1 MTTVR
6 QLLTK
11 TLQKAGIVTKNES
24 PSSDEMS
31 DAVDA
36 LNMYLG
42 HLSNDGLVIYNKTT
56 ESFTLSSTSEYTIGS
71 GGTLNTTRPTKILS
85 AFVRVGGVDYPLREI
100 SLQAYNEISFKDISG
115 IPDVY
120 NYTPNYPLGLV
131 KIFPKPSAAYT
142 LFVTSEKPLTTL
154 SVDDTV
160 SFPTGW
166 EMMLIYNLAVI
177 IAPEYGQPFDQS
189 IYQIAKE
196 TLGSIKRNNAR
207 NAPLM
212 NDSFVKTKN
221 IYTGY

>member
-6 QLLTK
+6 ELLTK
-11 TLQKAGIVTKNES
+11 TLQKSGIVTKNES
-24 PSSDEMS
+24 PSADEMN

-42 HLSNDGLVIYNKTT
+42 HLSNDGLVVYNKTT

-71 GGTLNTTRPTKILS
+71 GGTLDTTRPTKILS
-85 AFVRVGGVDYPLREI
+85 AFVRVGSVDYPLREI

-120 NYTPNYPLGLV
+120 NYTPNFPLGLV

-142 LFVTSEKPLTTL
+142 LYVTSEKPLASL
-154 SVDDTV
+154 AADDTI
-160 SFPTGW
+160 SLPAGW

-177 IAPEYGQPFDQS
+177 IAPEYGQPLDQS

-196 TLGSIKRNNAR
+196 TLGAIKRNNAR

-221 IYTGY
+221 IFTGY

>member
-6 QLLTK
+6 SLVTK

-24 PSSDEMS
+24 PSADEMS
-31 DAVDA
+31 DGVEA

-42 HLSNDGLVIYNKTT
+42 HLSNDGLVVYNKTT
-56 ESFTLSSTSEYTIGS
+56 ESFTLSATSEYTIGT

-85 AFVRVGGVDYPLREI
+85 AFVRVGGVDYPLREM

-120 NYTPNYPLGLV
+120 NYTPNFPLGLFKV
-131 KIFPKPSAAYT
+131 FPKPSAAYT
-142 LFVTSEKPLTTL
+142 LFVTSEKPLSSL
-154 SVDDTV
+154 AVDDV
-160 SFPTGW
+160 ISLPPGW

-177 IAPEYGQPFDQS
+177 ISPEYGQPLDQT

-196 TLGSIKRNNAR
+196 TLGAIKRNNAR
-207 NAPLM
+207 NAPLQ
-212 NDSFVKTKN
+212 NDSFVRSKN